1 MKMTNFILIDL
12 TKIVKNDVSNN
23 QNRVANYYNSIGVPI
38 PSDVNS
44 SPLRGVEK
52 EGEVFNYLLHICALK
67 RYFNTNKIWVNPLNG
82 FIIAYEDNEGY
93 KFSENFIDHLLSIQI
108 QTVDNYHLS
117 EIVSSV
123 DELTIDNILDKISMS
138 GIKSL
143 TDEELLFLE
152 SNS

>member
-12 TKIVKNDVSNN
+12 TKIVTNDVSTN
-23 QNRVANYYNSIGVPI
+23 QEKVANYYNSIGVPI
-38 PSDVNS
+38 PNDVNS

-52 EGEVFNYLLHICALK
+52 EGETFNYLLHICALK
-67 RYFNTNKIWVNPLNG
+67 RYFNTTKIWVNPVNG
-82 FIIAYEDNEGY
+82 FIISYEDNEGY

-108 QTVDNYHLS
+108 EPVDNYHLS
-117 EIVSSV
+117 DVAYST
-123 DELTIDNILDKISMS
+123 DELTIDNILDKISRT

-143 TDEELLFLE
+143 SNEELLFLE